1 MYEWGG
7 AGKLSTWYK
16 VVTWNFFNR
25 LTYFFLVVG
34 HPSPHSWPLKTC
46 FSIIIRFRVYWDE
59 KVRIFFRNVISSLSF
74 TFKIVKIVLVKYS
87 WIIVKISLIGVFCP
101 GYHCICCLVLCGSH
115 TLLLLVKISLQ
126 CLCFLL
132 VETIIFVV
140 DCEGGA
146 YKLARCCVIQH
157 SSPCGK
163 TKAE

>member
-87 WIIVKISLIGVFCP
+87 WIIRLKRSYGRSQSVIPEQLEGPRVDPRVDPRYSDTLQERLHCQNLDVGFFFFVNICIRLIF
-101 GYHCICCLVLCGSH
+101 
-115 TLLLLVKISLQ
+115 
-126 CLCFLL
+126 
-132 VETIIFVV
+132 
-140 DCEGGA
+140 
-146 YKLARCCVIQH
+146 
-157 SSPCGK
+157 
-163 TKAE
+163 TKEQIEQYL